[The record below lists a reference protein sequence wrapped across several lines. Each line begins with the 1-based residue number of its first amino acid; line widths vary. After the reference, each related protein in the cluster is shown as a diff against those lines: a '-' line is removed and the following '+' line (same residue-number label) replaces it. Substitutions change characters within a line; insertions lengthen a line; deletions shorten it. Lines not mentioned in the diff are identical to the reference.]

1 MSAAEVG
8 AGAAGTA
15 PHAYTLREACNPAF
29 GEGHNGDNAG
39 ARKRLVRCVRHDG
52 GPAFVV
58 AGQEAK
64 TLVALAKAGAAG
76 VTAQEVSTW
85 ALRLS
90 AYVHVL
96 RRRGLE
102 IEMARESHSGGWH
115 GRYLLHSSV
124 TLEPAG
130 GSDDAR

>member
-1 MSAAEVG
+1 MNRGGCG

-15 PHAYTLREACNPAF
+15 PHAYATDGRDNPSSTPPHH
-29 GEGHNGDNAG
+29 GQKP
-39 ARKRLVRCVRHDG
+39 RKRKSVVCVRHDG
-52 GPAFVV
+52 GPSFV
-58 AGQEAK
+58 AKGQQAK
-64 TLVALAKAGAAG
+64 ALVALAKAGAAG